1 MHAEV
6 VIRHPEQPE
15 RTVRLEP
22 GVTRVGR
29 AEDNEIVLSDVGVS
43 RHHAQLVCEGGL
55 LRIEDLGSGNGTWR
69 GGQRVHEHV
78 LADGDEVAIDP
89 FVLTFRVRRAARSE
103 PPRGGVVAR
112 LELLAEGGQ
121 VVGVFPVRG
130 EPLTVGRSEERDIV
144 VPDPAA
150 SRHHC
155 TIHVEGGALSL
166 TDEGSAN
173 GLLVNGVRVGRC
185 ALAHGDLVR
194 VGNTDLRVVLS
205 EVPSDE
211 PPTRIPAE
219 RSAPR
224 VSELDATLPP
234 VHLLPPPAS
243 RTGMWLVV
251 VALGAA
257 LLLAAVA
264 LGVSLAVLDH
274 LLG

>member
-22 GVTRVGR
+22 GVTRIGR

-43 RHHAQLVCEGGL
+43 RHHAQLVCDGGL
-55 LRIEDLGSGNGTWR
+55 LRIQDLDSGNGTWH
-69 GGQRVHEHV
+69 GDQRVRDHV
-78 LADGDEVAIDP
+78 LSDGDEVAIDP
-89 FVLTFRVRRAARSE
+89 FVLAFRIRRAVRSE

-112 LELLAEGGQ
+112 LELLADGGQ
-121 VVGVFPVRG
+121 VVGVFPVRR

-144 VPDPAA
+144 VPDPAV

-155 TIHVEGGALSL
+155 TVQYEGGALVL
-166 TDEGSAN
+166 QDEGSAN

-205 EVPSDE
+205 DVPADE
-211 PPTRIPAE
+211 PPTRIPADP
-219 RSAPR
+219 AGPR
-224 VSELDATLPP
+224 ASEFDVTLPP
-234 VHLLPPPAS
+234 VHLLPPPPRS
-243 RTGMWLVV
+243 GLWLVV
-251 VALGAA
+251 AVAA
-257 LLLAAVA
+257 LMLAAVA
-264 LGVSLAVLDH
+264 LGISLAVLDH